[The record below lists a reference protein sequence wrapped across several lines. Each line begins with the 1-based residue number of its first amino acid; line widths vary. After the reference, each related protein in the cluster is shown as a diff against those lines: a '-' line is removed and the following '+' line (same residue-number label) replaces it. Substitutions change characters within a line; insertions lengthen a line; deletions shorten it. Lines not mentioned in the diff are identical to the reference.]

1 MGDYAKALGS
11 KLRAIRQQQGL
22 SLHGVEQK
30 SGGRWKAVV
39 VGSYERGDR
48 AVTVQKLA
56 ELADFYGVPVAE
68 LLPEGRIPSGSEP
81 ATKIVIN
88 LERLQQLPADKV
100 GPLARYA
107 AAIQSQRGD
116 YNGKVLSIRAEDLRS
131 LAIIYDKTPGEL
143 TDQLIDWGVL
153 PPEARPIG
161 YAVSA
166 HGDRGRASRAAVAPA
181 GGDGL
186 RRRRSRRSRS
196 SPRHQGDRHADRR
209 QHRPDRGWCGVA
221 QPGGQHEPA
230 QGRAQRVRDV
240 EARLHRGRRQ
250 RRGLPGGVEH
260 HRLHHR
266 HQREAQCADR
276 ERGHRRAAPRECTAA
291 TAAEEHRPTARRAR
305 RRPPAGCPCGR
316 RAGRPGTSRRSCR
329 DPAGPA

>member
-48 AVTVQKLA
+48 AVTVQKPGEPPTSTASLA
-56 ELADFYGVPVAE
+56 ER
-68 LLPEGRIPSGSEP
+68 LPEGRVPSGSEP

-153 PPEARPIG
+153 PPEARPVG
-161 YAVSA
+161 
-166 HGDRGRASRAAVAPA
+166 
-181 GGDGL
+181 
-186 RRRRSRRSRS
+186 
-196 SPRHQGDRHADRR
+196 
-209 QHRPDRGWCGVA
+209 
-221 QPGGQHEPA
+221 
-230 QGRAQRVRDV
+230 
-240 EARLHRGRRQ
+240 
-250 RRGLPGGVEH
+250 
-260 HRLHHR
+260 
-266 HQREAQCADR
+266 
-276 ERGHRRAAPRECTAA
+276 
-291 TAAEEHRPTARRAR
+291 
-305 RRPPAGCPCGR
+305 
-316 RAGRPGTSRRSCR
+316 
-329 DPAGPA
+329 